1 MENIEISFTDNWQN
15 DHWRT
20 IESAYSS
27 APFFEHYGE
36 EVKALIFS
44 EEENL
49 MRFNEK
55 ITNTVLA
62 WMSIDFISLDY
73 TIEYAQSE
81 SDFRAFPF
89 DDRLN
94 TKKYTQ
100 VFEAENGFIPNLS
113 ILDLIMNEGPM
124 ARRWLQSE
132 N

>member
-1 MENIEISFTDNWQN
+1 
-15 DHWRT
+15 
-20 IESAYSS
+20 
-27 APFFEHYGE
+27 
-36 EVKALIFS
+36 
-44 EEENL
+44 